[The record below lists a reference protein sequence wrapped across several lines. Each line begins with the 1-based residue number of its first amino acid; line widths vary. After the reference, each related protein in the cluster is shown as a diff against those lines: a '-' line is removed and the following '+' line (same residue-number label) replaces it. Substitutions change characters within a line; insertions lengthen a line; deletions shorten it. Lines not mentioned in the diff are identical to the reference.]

1 MRLLRPIRSL
11 KTLIGQASEGSK
23 GAPLRL
29 VLVVPFILQ
38 IFAAVGL
45 TGYLSLRNGEKAVN
59 DVTTQLRREITA
71 RIVQHLDTHLATPDL
86 INQANA
92 DSLSLGLLN
101 LGDFSLLERHFWK
114 QIQLFESVSY
124 IQFGDEQGEF
134 VGLQR
139 LDDGILTYQVTEFTG
154 KLQTY
159 LIDNQGNRGERWK
172 TADNF
177 DPRIRPWYIPCAKTG
192 KTKWTEIYT
201 WVSPPTL
208 AITLCQPYYDEGDT
222 FQGILAVDFT
232 LAQIGEFLRSLK
244 IGKSGKTFIIERSGE
259 LVASSASEKPFII
272 VHEQPKRRSAL
283 ESSDRL
289 IQATAQY
296 LTDKFNNFNQIN
308 SSEQLN
314 FKLNGQNQFVQL
326 TPFSDQFGLNW
337 LIVVV
342 VPESDFMAQ
351 INANTRTT
359 ILLCLGA
366 LLLATFLGLITS
378 RWITKPIRHLSLA
391 SAAIASGDL
400 NQKVEVKSVNELGIL
415 SQSFNQMAA
424 QLKESFEQLEIRVEQ
439 RTAQLNKAKKVA
451 EVAKEAA
458 DAANRAKS
466 EFLANMS
473 HELRTPLNAILGF
486 TQVMNRDSSLTQE
499 QQENLG
505 IISRSGEHLLSLIND
520 VLDMSKIEAGQ
531 MTLSENSFDLY
542 RLLDTIEEMLQLK
555 AESKGLQL
563 QMELAPEVPQYVY
576 SDSRKLRQVLINL
589 LGNAI
594 KFTQKGGVKLRVG
607 REQGRQLAALEGKRQ
622 KAKGKR
628 NNQQSTI
635 NNQQLT
641 NNKQQTT
648 NNKQQTT
655 IHFEVSDTGPGIAPD
670 ELESLF
676 DPFVQ
681 TSTGRK
687 SQQGTGLGLPISRKF
702 VQLMG
707 GEIAVSTQLGRGTIF
722 KFDIQVEP
730 TEAADMETEKPT
742 RRVIGLEPGQTSYRI
757 LVVDD
762 RWENRRLL
770 AKLLTPIGF
779 EVSEAENGQEA
790 IALWSSWEPH
800 LIWMDMR
807 MPVINGY
814 EATQQIKSHLKGQAT
829 VIIALTASTLEEERA
844 VVLSAGCDDFVRKPF
859 REEVIFEKMAQY
871 LGLRY
876 VYEQLAPVSGQ
887 SQSVSEKLTKEA
899 LAVMPP
905 EWLAQL
911 HQAAAKINAKLIG
924 ELIAQI
930 PEEHQPL
937 AQALWEK
944 VNNFDFD
951 RIMNLAQQAA
961 AL

>member
-11 KTLIGQASEGSK
+11 KTLIGQASESSK

-86 INQANA
+86 INRANA

-101 LGDFSLLERHFWK
+101 VRDFSLLERHFWK

-139 LDDGILTYQVTEFTG
+139 LDDGILNYQVTEFTG

-159 LIDNQGNRGERWK
+159 LIDNQGNRGKRWK

-192 KTKWTEIYT
+192 KRKWTEIYT

-244 IGKSGKTFIIERSGE
+244 IGKSGKTFIIERSGD
-259 LVASSASEKPFII
+259 LVASSASEKPFMI

-289 IQATAQY
+289 IQATTQY

-308 SSEQLN
+308 SSQQLN

-378 RWITKPIRHLSLA
+378 RWITKPIRHLISA

-486 TQVMNRDSSLTQE
+486 TQVMNRDSSLTRE

-531 MTLSENSFDLY
+531 VTLSENSFDLY
-542 RLLDTIEEMLQLK
+542 HLLEIIEEMLQLK
-555 AESKGLQL
+555 AESKGLQF
-563 QMELAPEVPQYVY
+563 QIELAPEVPQYVY

-589 LGNAI
+589 LGNGI
-594 KFTQKGGVKLRVG
+594 KFTQKGGVTLRVG
-607 REQGRQLAALEGKRQ
+607 REQGSRGAGEQGRQGTGGK
-622 KAKGKR
+622 
-628 NNQQSTI
+628 
-635 NNQQLT
+635 
-641 NNKQQTT
+641 QTT
-648 NNKQQTT
+648 PRESGGVATNKQQTT
-655 IHFEVSDTGPGIAPD
+655 IHFEISDTGPGIAPD

-707 GEIAVSTQLGRGTIF
+707 GEIVVSTQLGRGTVF

-730 TEAADMETEKPT
+730 TEAADIETEKST

-770 AKLLTPIGF
+770 AKLLTPVGF
-779 EVSEAENGQEA
+779 EVREAENGQEA

-807 MPVINGY
+807 MPVLNGY

-859 REEVIFEKMAQY
+859 REEVIFDKMAQY

-911 HQAAAKINAKLIG
+911 HQAAAKINAQLIG

>member
-11 KTLIGQASEGSK
+11 KTLIGQASESSK

-101 LGDFSLLERHFWK
+101 VRDFSLLERHFWK

-159 LIDNQGNRGERWK
+159 LIDNQGNRGKRWK

-208 AITLCQPYYDEGDT
+208 AITLCQPYYDKSDT

-244 IGKSGKTFIIERSGE
+244 IGKSGKTFIIERSGD
-259 LVASSASEKPFII
+259 LVASSTSEKPFII

-308 SSEQLN
+308 SSQQLN

-378 RWITKPIRHLSLA
+378 RWITKPIRHLSSA

-486 TQVMNRDSSLTQE
+486 TQVMNRDSSLTRE

-531 MTLSENSFDLY
+531 VTLSENSFDLY
-542 RLLDTIEEMLQLK
+542 HLLEIIEEMLQLK

-563 QMELAPEVPQYVY
+563 EIELAPEVPQYVY

-589 LGNAI
+589 LGNGI
-594 KFTQKGGVKLRVG
+594 KFTQKGGVTLGVKLVSSQWSVVSG
-607 REQGRQLAALEGKRQ
+607 QWSVEQQRTTDNGQRTNDT
-622 KAKGKR
+622 AK
-628 NNQQSTI
+628 
-635 NNQQLT
+635 LL
-641 NNKQQTT
+641 
-648 NNKQQTT
+648 
-655 IHFEVSDTGPGIAPD
+655 FEISDTGPGIAPD

-707 GEIAVSTQLGRGTIF
+707 GEIAVSTQLGRGTVF

-730 TEAADMETEKPT
+730 TEAADIETEKPT

-770 AKLLTPIGF
+770 AKLLTPVGF
-779 EVSEAENGQEA
+779 EVREAENGQEA

-876 VYEQLAPVSGQ
+876 VYEQLAPVSEQ